1 MVQGTEEKYREM
13 LKRTIASIGTKYLL
27 SINDIG
33 KQNSKV
39 SLEAIFDV
47 MHSFYKGF
55 ETANY
60 QARFGECSRLGDF
73 IEVGIPEYT
82 LNSLIASGYLQIRAN
97 NVFRPVDEELLQES
111 IISLTSKYGK
121 VKVAKLKKRLG
132 ISEIHYH

>member
-13 LKRTIASIGTKYLL
+13 LKRTIDSIGAKYLL

-39 SLEAIFDV
+39 SLEAIFVV
-47 MHSFYKGF
+47 MHSFDKGC

-60 QARFGECSRLGDF
+60 KSSFGECSRLEDF

-82 LNSLIASGYLQIRAN
+82 LNRLIASGYLQIRAN

-111 IISLTSKYGK
+111 INSLTSKYGK
-121 VKVAKLKKRLG
+121 AKVAKLKKRLG